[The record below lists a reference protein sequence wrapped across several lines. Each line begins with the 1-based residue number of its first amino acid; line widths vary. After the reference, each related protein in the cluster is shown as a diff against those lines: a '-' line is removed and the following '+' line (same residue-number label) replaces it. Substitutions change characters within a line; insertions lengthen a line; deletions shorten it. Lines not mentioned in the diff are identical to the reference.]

1 MIAWMYSAF
10 SEMLV
15 VVVVLLAAVFFL
27 IVVVVVAAASG
38 CRCAAFSAGGAS
50 LAKVALGPA
59 CSTLGAARRLADSAA

>member
-38 CRCAAFSAGGAS
+38 GCAAFAAGGAS

-59 CSTLGAARRLADSAA
+59 CSTLGAARRLADPAA